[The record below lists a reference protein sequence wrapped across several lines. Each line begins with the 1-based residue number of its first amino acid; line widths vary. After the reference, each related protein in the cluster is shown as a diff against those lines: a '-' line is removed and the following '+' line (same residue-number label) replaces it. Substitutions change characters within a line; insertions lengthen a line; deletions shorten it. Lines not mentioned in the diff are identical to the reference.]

1 MSIKSFRFKLS
12 EMTEQLK
19 LMRYTVQRTRSEGI
33 TTESQYLKNFVD
45 SSLTLNSTLIS
56 QDQTQ
61 KLFLERY
68 KQLYFNYYNSLDKD
82 NTRSY
87 SYR

>member
-68 KQLYFNYYNSLDKD
+68 KQLYFNHNNNLDKD

>member
-68 KQLYFNYYNSLDKD
+68 KQLYFNHYNSLDKD